1 MSPILAFALALTP
14 LPPGLNEFSRLS
26 GRSGSLA
33 NIRRASAAALGRA
46 LADGVQ
52 LLEVEFP
59 PLLETKTQFDDF
71 SNVEV
76 LDANRDFAI
85 ELALEPELRETAP
98 DDSLWLIFA
107 DAGEADLAREAWP
120 GKAYRAATQTSIA
133 AAVSELGVHEPLR
146 PMGTAAA
153 DAFGGLSTLFGGAP
167 PPPPP
172 PAPPPSLQLC
182 VQPGDGGPMEDW
194 LNLERLETPGTPML
208 CVNGALDKVTSG
220 YYSNFLNPAL
230 GKSAD
235 DFFSRFAQV
244 YYLKPISKGFVYRAY
259 PGGWQCILDKPDGT
273 QEKLQEYAAG
283 ERPTLGELSQLTRS
297 VSQEKFGAAMN
308 DKFTND
314 PRMGGRM

>member
-133 AAVSELGVHEPLR
+133 AAVCLVSTSAVLCAITSSSSFTSTAFAFTSIFALDRSVCIVE
-146 PMGTAAA
+146 TSAAA
-153 DAFGGLSTLFGGAP
+153 WMSFCR
-167 PPPPP
+167 
-172 PAPPPSLQLC
+172 PPSR
-182 VQPGDGGPMEDW
+182 
-194 LNLERLETPGTPML
+194 RL
-208 CVNGALDKVTSG
+208 V
-220 YYSNFLNPAL
+220 
-230 GKSAD
+230 
-235 DFFSRFAQV
+235 
-244 YYLKPISKGFVYRAY
+244 
-259 PGGWQCILDKPDGT
+259 
-273 QEKLQEYAAG
+273 
-283 ERPTLGELSQLTRS
+283 
-297 VSQEKFGAAMN
+297 
-308 DKFTND
+308 
-314 PRMGGRM
+314 